1 MENKIFLDINI
12 VIDLVEPTRNNH
24 DKALLVLK
32 KCIDDDFAIHISED
46 MISTV
51 YYLIPNKNKSIRFF
65 KGILDE
71 WKIVPFGKNVLQ
83 QAFDFALENNLDLE
97 DTLQC
102 FCAKENGC
110 SLFLTSDKKFVDCG
124 IKIVN
129 YDEFLGVEYD

>member
-24 DKALLVLK
+24 DRALLMLK
-32 KCIDDDFAIHISED
+32 KCIDDDFTIYISED

-51 YYLIPNKNKSIRFF
+51 YYLIPNKSRSIRFF

-71 WKIVPFGKNVLQ
+71 WQISPFGRNVLK
-83 QAFDFALENNLDLE
+83 QAFDFSLKNDLDLE
-97 DTLQC
+97 DALQC

-110 SLFLTSDKKFVDCG
+110 SLFLTSDKKFADCG